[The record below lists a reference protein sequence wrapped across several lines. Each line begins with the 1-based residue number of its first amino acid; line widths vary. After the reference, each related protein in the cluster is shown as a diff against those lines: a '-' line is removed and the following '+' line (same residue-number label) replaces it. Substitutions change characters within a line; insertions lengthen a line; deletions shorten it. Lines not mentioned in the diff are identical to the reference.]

1 VSLIAVVVVGGALV
15 GELER
20 ELIDLCFVR
29 LATLATCEL
38 P

>member
-1 VSLIAVVVVGGALV
+1 VSLVAVVVGGALV

-20 ELIDLCFVR
+20 ELIDLCLVR